1 MRDRYWVV
9 WANSVGRWQVTK
21 TGNTRALKHFETKQP
36 AIDYGVEIARNNQ
49 PSQPTI
55 KKQNAQI
62 EDERTYGDD
71 PFPPAG

>member
-1 MRDRYWVV
+1 MVS
-9 WANSVGRWQVTK
+9 ANSVGRWQVTK

-49 PSQPTI
+49 PSQLTI
-55 KKQNAQI
+55 KNQNGQI